1 MNNNEINPQ
10 TQYVLSYN
18 NEDFYC
24 NSIGV
29 TSINNIDS
37 SIKTD
42 LSAFCKDPNLH
53 GTFYKKNNCSLHNNT
68 DITDLSQD
76 NQKCALLNQL
86 CENEQNFKQI
96 KEIQTTHS
104 ASNSRYSD
112 TDSVY
117 KTELLKSVNLGIGI
131 LILSSIIYKSY

>member
-1 MNNNEINPQ
+1 MNNTEINPQ
-10 TQYVLSYN
+10 TQYILSYN

-24 NSIGV
+24 NSIGL
-29 TSINNIDS
+29 TSINNIDPG
-37 SIKTD
+37 IKTD
-42 LSAFCKDPNLH
+42 ISTFCKDPNLY
-53 GTFYKKNNCSLHNNT
+53 GSFYKKNDCSLHNDT
-68 DITDLSQD
+68 EITALSQ
-76 NQKCALLNQL
+76 NNAKCALLNQL

-112 TDSVY
+112 MDFVY

-131 LILSSIIYKSY
+131 LILSSLIYKSY